1 MDRVLR
7 EQRMPY
13 RWGCRCWICFGSNA
27 AFSRGQNGL
36 LPRISTLEVIQ
47 YWGFGSVK
55 CQSQDLQSPL
65 SFFHSERRVVQPEEY
80 SAKTAELRNLYGY
93 KTPPTSKLIT
103 DLNVKKKYKIHYE
116 NLKEV
121 LALGVEL
128 VEIHSAVKFRQKP
141 WLGEYIKH
149 NNDRRK
155 LATSSSEKDFWKLL
169 NNS

>member
-1 MDRVLR
+1 M
-7 EQRMPY
+7 
-13 RWGCRCWICFGSNA
+13 
-27 AFSRGQNGL
+27 
-36 LPRISTLEVIQ
+36 
-47 YWGFGSVK
+47 SV
-55 CQSQDLQSPL
+55 CQSRFTKL
-65 SFFHSERRVVQPEEY
+65 SFFPSERRVVQPEEY
-80 SAKTAELRNLYGY
+80 SAKTAKLRDAYGY
-93 KTPPTSKLIT
+93 KMPPTSKLIT
-103 DLNVKKKYKIHYE
+103 DLNVKRQYKLHQE

-128 VEIHSAVKFRQKP
+128 VEIHSAVKFSQKP